1 MSIPRRPLMDR
12 RPSISTPS
20 THSASPVDKGNMSL
34 RHVGE
39 GALDDSD
46 SSGSVGKGG
55 DDAILSESSDEGS
68 SLRPLISPALGPTG
82 VIPANP
88 SPLSRVAGQQ
98 RWTED
103 EADGAKGGDEDDDD
117 EASSPS
123 PRSTDTESGASS
135 SPHRQTKSNRLSK
148 RNSRTK
154 SRSRSSTVARL
165 AAPSFPRLMHRDSH
179 SSIRTVTAGEVSFR
193 EQDSAKVLETAG
205 NHKRQ
210 KSQAMSELVL
220 QPEPAG
226 TEQKEGSPDPTQW
239 TERKTE
245 VVRAEENKLR
255 EIGWNA
261 LREALE
267 DFADEVSWS
276 FLLDLIW

>member
-1 MSIPRRPLMDR
+1 
-12 RPSISTPS
+12 
-20 THSASPVDKGNMSL
+20 
-34 RHVGE
+34 
-39 GALDDSD
+39 
-46 SSGSVGKGG
+46 
-55 DDAILSESSDEGS
+55 
-68 SLRPLISPALGPTG
+68 
-82 VIPANP
+82 
-88 SPLSRVAGQQ
+88 
-98 RWTED
+98 
-103 EADGAKGGDEDDDD
+103 
-117 EASSPS
+117 
-123 PRSTDTESGASS
+123 
-135 SPHRQTKSNRLSK
+135 
-148 RNSRTK
+148 
-154 SRSRSSTVARL
+154 
-165 AAPSFPRLMHRDSH
+165 MHRDSH

-193 EQDSAKVLETAG
+193 EQDSAKVLKAEETAG